1 MKFLFI
7 APRYHTNQIG
17 IIRNLMKKKHKVFFN
32 SLYKGRI
39 EDHSLLKPF
48 YLPQSNLSKIIE
60 FLLKTK
66 FTKIFFFPKIYQCF
80 KTYKKIKPDIA
91 IIRFYGRINTYLSA
105 LILKFLGT
113 KIIFYEQAPN
123 DFSHLKEK
131 KIKLFLKILELKL
144 QSFIFDSKWMT
155 PLKKNNFFFK
165 NTFFLPFIVD
175 VKKRKKS
182 KKNFKILIISKF
194 QKRKSIYFALKSLSF
209 LSKKYKF
216 KVTIIGEVSTR
227 EHREYY
233 LKCKNFINQNDL
245 RNVVKLITNL
255 KHDRIYDY
263 YKNHHLFLLPA
274 ANEPASVSLLEA
286 IGYSMPVICSDTCG
300 TQFYVT
306 KKFGKIFKSNQI
318 KSLTNAIRFFLENKE
333 NYQKFSLNS
342 FIYATKNLSE
352 KNYNNYLEKH
362 VTTKKK

>member
-17 IIRNLMKKKHKVFFN
+17 IIRNLIKKKHKVFFN

-48 YLPQSNLSKIIE
+48 YLPQNNLSKIIE
-60 FLLKTK
+60 FFFKTK
-66 FTKIFFFPKIYQCF
+66 LNKILFFPKIYQCF
-80 KTYKKIKPDIA
+80 KKYKKIKPDIA
-91 IIRFYGRINTYLSA
+91 IIRIYGRLNIYISA

-123 DFSHLKEK
+123 DFSHLKK
-131 KIKLFLKILELKL
+131 KRLKFFLKILELKI
-144 QSFIFDSKWMT
+144 QSFIFGSKWMT

-175 VKKRKKS
+175 IKKEKKS
-182 KKNFKILIISKF
+182 KQNFKILIISKF
-194 QKRKSIYFALKSLSF
+194 QKRKSINLALKSLF
-209 LSKKYKF
+209 LLSKKYKF

-227 EHREYY
+227 EHRKYY
-233 LKCKNFINQNDL
+233 LKCKNFINENNL
-245 RNVVKLITNL
+245 HKVVKLIINL
-255 KHDRIYDY
+255 KHNKIYNY

-318 KSLTNAIRFFLENKE
+318 KSLTNAIKFFLENKE
-333 NYQKFSLNS
+333 NYEKYSLNS
-342 FIYATKNLSE
+342 FTYATKNLSE
-352 KNYNNYLEKH
+352 KNYNNYLEKY